1 MEIMGLMI
9 IVILLIVGVLFALK
23 FVVLKKPADTRDTYT
38 KTQLASNL
46 GIAMMSSTTGCRG
59 TAVRTLLIDC
69 AQNWAF
75 GGGISC
81 GGYRSCAYV
90 NDTVRTILEGTVDQW
105 GTKYYVVASTG
116 DRFEDRIIQFN
127 TLDCDPDREAP
138 GESETF
144 FLPITGDLLTLKI
157 FICN

>member
-23 FVVLKKPADTRDTYT
+23 FVVLKKPTEVRQTYT
-38 KTQLASNL
+38 RTQLASNL
-46 GIAMMSSTTGCRG
+46 GIAMMSSTTDCRD

-69 AQNWAF
+69 AENYAL
-75 GGGISC
+75 GGGINC
-81 GGYRSCAYV
+81 GGVSSCDYV
-90 NDTVRTILEGTVDQW
+90 DAVIADILNRTVDQW
-105 GTKYYVVASTG
+105 GTKYYLIAAISETTG
-116 DRFEDRIIQFN
+116 ERIIEYH
-127 TLDCDPDREAP
+127 TEDCDPDNERP

-157 FICN
+157 FICY